1 MHDLTIYDYDLPA
14 IEDFLSG
21 DSRSLTFTVV
31 DAAGDP
37 VDISNA
43 TVSWSMSER
52 AYQDASDSTVLD
64 GSDAGVELV
73 TDSRVD
79 TTAGEWEVRIDPAA
93 TEDDIYGTYYHRP
106 VVEQADGSTATW
118 RGKLVITA

>member
-21 DSRSLTFTVV
+21 DSRTLAFTVV
-31 DAAGDP
+31 DASGDP

-43 TVSWSMSER
+43 SVSWSLHER

-64 GSDAGVELV
+64 GSDSGVELV

-79 TTAGEWEVRIDPAA
+79 TTAGEWEVRIDPSA
-93 TEDDIYGTYYHRP
+93 TDDGIYGQYWHRP
-106 VVEQADGSTATW
+106 VVEQQGGSTATW
-118 RGKLVITA
+118 RGKLIITS